1 MALTLTDVSAILK
14 TKYLP
19 VMEKHINTEDFLT
32 KWVEK
37 HKQVETVGNQF
48 TKSFKYS
55 HSEGTGMLTDVTGQL
70 SPAQRALYKTFTGS
84 PKWRDGRIRIYEA
97 IVHLMNTDEKSF
109 IDEITSETEGIT
121 DAMKCEKE
129 RMNFGDGGNTPL
141 AIVDEATAT
150 NPSVI
155 SLASGST
162 TQYLRPGMPIDFL
175 NSSNEV
181 IENASG
187 VLVGDIIDDYSFT
200 LVHSVA
206 AAGLA
211 AFAASLEDA
220 KIFHK
225 GGYKNEF
232 YGLKAL
238 IGTNN
243 NTVLGVNRA
252 LSAGAWFRPTVQYV
266 QADGKL
272 GTSSAA
278 TGSHVPNIVNMV
290 GLVQKLL
297 TQKKAKKKNL
307 VSFATA
313 GVAQTLVANKIQ
325 NQEYI
330 EPSKKIDLWPY
341 EVVTFNGI
349 PILSGNYCPDN
360 TIFINEMSGMVQFL
374 AKKLGFSDMDGNMWK
389 WVNDYAAYEAFL
401 LEGYEL
407 GHYKPW
413 QCATIYD
420 VASAFEVTQPSS
432 GSSSGSSS

>member
-1 MALTLTDVSAILK
+1 MALTLNDISAILK

-19 VMEKHINTEDFLT
+19 VMERHINTEDFFT
-32 KWVEK
+32 KWVDK
-37 HKQVETVGNQF
+37 HKQTETVGNQF
-48 TKSFKYS
+48 TKSFKYG

-70 SPAQRALYKTFTGS
+70 SPAQRSTYKTFTGS
-84 PKWRDGRIRIYEA
+84 PKWRDGRIRVYEA
-97 IVHLMNTDEKSF
+97 IVHLMNTNEKAF
-109 IDEITSETEGIT
+109 IDEITSEVEGIS

-129 RMNFGDGGNTPL
+129 RMNFGDGGNSPL
-141 AIVDEATAT
+141 AVVDTATAA

-155 SLASGST
+155 TLAEGST
-162 TQYLRPGMPIDFL
+162 AQYLRPGMPLDFL
-175 NSSNEV
+175 DSSNEL
-181 IENASG
+181 IDNAAG

-200 LVHSVA
+200 LLHSVA
-206 AAGLA
+206 SAGLS
-211 AFAASLEDA
+211 AFATSLAGA
-220 KIFHK
+220 KVYHK

-232 YGLKAL
+232 YGAKAL

-243 NTVLGVNRA
+243 NTLLGVNRA
-252 LSAGAWFRPTVQYV
+252 TAAGAWFRPTVQYV
-266 QADGKL
+266 QADGTL
-272 GTSSAA
+272 GTSSASA
-278 TGSHVPNIVNMV
+278 GAQTPNIVNMV

-307 VSFATA
+307 VAFATA
-313 GVAQTLVANKIQ
+313 GVAQTLVANKVK

-349 PILSGNYCPDN
+349 PILSGNYCPDE
-360 TIFINEMSGMVQFL
+360 TIFIMEMSGLVQFL
-374 AKKLGFSDMDGNMWK
+374 AKKLGFSEMDGNMWK
-389 WVNDYAAYEAFL
+389 WVNNYAAYEAFL

-420 VASAFEVTQPSS
+420 VASAFEVTLPSG